1 MMRKIKRGFRRS
13 ATRCFFFELKPPPVE
28 HVFSTLFFAI
38 FCIPPL
44 YCSYLYLYAAFGGKR
59 DLPAIASR
67 ITLSKK
73 NILQP
78 KIARFFSFP
87 TVLLNAPQ
95 GLHSMHTHAYPASR
109 SAVFR
114 LFWFFVAECFFHRF
128 FAIFF
133 DASDPAFC
141 PTTGKASRTPASR
154 LKF

>member
-1 MMRKIKRGFRRS
+1 M
-13 ATRCFFFELKPPPVE
+13 FFPRYFLRFF
-28 HVFSTLFFAI
+28 VFSP
-38 FCIPPL
+38 CIAL
-44 YCSYLYLYAAFGGKR
+44 YLYLYAAFGGKR

-87 TVLLNAPQ
+87 TVLLKAPQ

-128 FAIFF
+128 FAILF